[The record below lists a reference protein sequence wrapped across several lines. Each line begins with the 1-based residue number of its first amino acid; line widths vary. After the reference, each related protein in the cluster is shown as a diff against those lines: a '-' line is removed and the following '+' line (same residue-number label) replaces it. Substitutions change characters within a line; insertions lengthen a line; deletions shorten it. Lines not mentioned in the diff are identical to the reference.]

1 MLLYCG
7 KEVCNVTNC
16 GFVPPGGSRI
26 VPAGDGGCKGGGGFA
41 VGMHVSFLD
50 FLLCHFQFQS
60 TDASHLFLVQTPPSL
75 IKLLQGCRPTH
86 EGCEVGV
93 FCGRDGRSESSTVW

>member
-26 VPAGDGGCKGGGGFA
+26 VPAGDGGGWGGGLRCRNACQFSGLSALPFS
-41 VGMHVSFLD
+41 VSE
-50 FLLCHFQFQS
+50 H
-60 TDASHLFLVQTPPSL
+60 
-75 IKLLQGCRPTH
+75 
-86 EGCEVGV
+86 
-93 FCGRDGRSESSTVW
+93 

>member
-26 VPAGDGGCKGGGGFA
+26 VPAGDGGGKGGGGLRCRNACQFSGLSA
-41 VGMHVSFLD
+41 LPFSVSE
-50 FLLCHFQFQS
+50 H
-60 TDASHLFLVQTPPSL
+60 
-75 IKLLQGCRPTH
+75 
-86 EGCEVGV
+86 
-93 FCGRDGRSESSTVW
+93 

>member
-26 VPAGDGGCKGGGGFA
+26 VPAGDGGGKGVGGFA

-50 FLLCHFQFQS
+50 FFSFRALMHRIYS
-60 TDASHLFLVQTPPSL
+60 WSKHLHL
-75 IKLLQGCRPTH
+75 
-86 EGCEVGV
+86 
-93 FCGRDGRSESSTVW
+93 

>member
-26 VPAGDGGCKGGGGFA
+26 VPAGDGGGKGGGG
-41 VGMHVSFLD
+41 
-50 FLLCHFQFQS
+50 
-60 TDASHLFLVQTPPSL
+60 ASL
-75 IKLLQGCRPTH
+75 
-86 EGCEVGV
+86 
-93 FCGRDGRSESSTVW
+93 